1 MEMKVDAKTERVR
14 IWEELLKVARPDSK
28 FSWQF
33 SEFICDYEGSE
44 KGTALLTATDMYKNA
59 KVIFITPDNNLET
72 LREQAFRDKKTVVM
86 TNYGITRGFF
96 LIRPGQIPEGKEE
109 VASLLD
115 GVSRYW
121 KHQTLAQLKESVGHI
136 DMMVTGASAIT
147 PSGIRFGKGH
157 GYFDLEWAMLS
168 SKGIADNSTV
178 IIGAGHDCQ
187 VADVPVTVEEYDTA
201 IDYIVTPTR
210 IIETRH
216 EFPRPSK
223 GIIWSRLAPGIRQS
237 LCRSCGAKST
247 ANERETQA
255 PLLELR
261 GITKIFNGI
270 KANDSIDL
278 TLQQKG
284 EVLALLGENGAGKS
298 TLMNVIYGIYRPD
311 AGQILVNG
319 QEVRITSPKEALA
332 HGIGMVHQ
340 HFMLVDRLNAV
351 ENVGLISNDSPFS
364 ILNRQKIRVSL
375 EELKAR
381 YGIELDLDRPVEQLS
396 ISMQQ
401 KIEILK
407 MLYTGADILILD
419 EPTAVLLPQECE
431 ALFAIIRHM
440 TQQGK
445 GVIFISHKL
454 DEVLQ
459 ISDRISVLSHGRVTG
474 ETETAGANKDQ
485 IVRMMSGDDLHG
497 PDLLCEKAAHGGG
510 RHDLR
515 GAGGSG

>member
-1 MEMKVDAKTERVR
+1 M
-14 IWEELLKVARPDSK
+14 
-28 FSWQF
+28 
-33 SEFICDYEGSE
+33 
-44 KGTALLTATDMYKNA
+44 
-59 KVIFITPDNNLET
+59 
-72 LREQAFRDKKTVVM
+72 
-86 TNYGITRGFF
+86 
-96 LIRPGQIPEGKEE
+96 
-109 VASLLD
+109 
-115 GVSRYW
+115 
-121 KHQTLAQLKESVGHI
+121 
-136 DMMVTGASAIT
+136 
-147 PSGIRFGKGH
+147 SG
-157 GYFDLEWAMLS
+157 
-168 SKGIADNSTV
+168 
-178 IIGAGHDCQ
+178 
-187 VADVPVTVEEYDTA
+187 
-201 IDYIVTPTR
+201 
-210 IIETRH
+210 
-216 EFPRPSK
+216 
-223 GIIWSRLAPGIRQS
+223 
-237 LCRSCGAKST
+237 
-247 ANERETQA
+247 ETQA

-278 TLQQKG
+278 TLHKG

-381 YGIELDLDRPVEQLS
+381 YGIELDLDCPVEQLS

-485 IVRMMSGDDLHG
+485 IVRMMSGDDL
-497 PDLLCEKAAHGGG
+497 PDLTSYVKKPPMAEAVMTCAALAARDERGVQTLNGV
-510 RHDLR
+510 DLTVRR
-515 GAGGSG
+515 GEIVGVAGVEGNGQNELAEVLAGVRPAASGKISINGQEMNRPAAFI

>member
-1 MEMKVDAKTERVR
+1 M
-14 IWEELLKVARPDSK
+14 
-28 FSWQF
+28 
-33 SEFICDYEGSE
+33 
-44 KGTALLTATDMYKNA
+44 
-59 KVIFITPDNNLET
+59 
-72 LREQAFRDKKTVVM
+72 
-86 TNYGITRGFF
+86 
-96 LIRPGQIPEGKEE
+96 
-109 VASLLD
+109 
-115 GVSRYW
+115 
-121 KHQTLAQLKESVGHI
+121 
-136 DMMVTGASAIT
+136 
-147 PSGIRFGKGH
+147 SG
-157 GYFDLEWAMLS
+157 
-168 SKGIADNSTV
+168 
-178 IIGAGHDCQ
+178 
-187 VADVPVTVEEYDTA
+187 
-201 IDYIVTPTR
+201 
-210 IIETRH
+210 
-216 EFPRPSK
+216 
-223 GIIWSRLAPGIRQS
+223 
-237 LCRSCGAKST
+237 
-247 ANERETQA
+247 ETQA

-278 TLQQKG
+278 ALHKG

-381 YGIELDLDRPVEQLS
+381 YGIELDLDCPVEQLS

-459 ISDRISVLSHGRVTG
+459 ISGRISVLSHGRVTG

-485 IVRMMSGDDLHG
+485 IVRMMSGDDL
-497 PDLLCEKAAHGGG
+497 PDLTSYVKKPPMAEAVMTCAALEARDDRGVQTLNGVDLTVRRGEIVGVAGVEGNGQNELAEVLAGVRPAASGKISINGQEMNRPAAFIQAGVGYVPADRNAVGTVPDFPLYENWLLRNPHYPKKHGLTDLKAVQAQTTAAMEAFDVRTSGCQERSANLSGGNLQKFILARELENTPQVLICSYPTRGLDVKAAWSVRQQIIRAKEQGAGVVLFSG
-510 RHDLR
+510 DLEELFAVSDRIVVLYR
-515 GAGGSG
+515 GAVIGEVQPEHAVPQDVILLMMGGSV